1 MADII
6 SIVNL
11 KENCGKTTLGIN
23 FSYILSEELKKNV
36 AFIEYNQNS
45 LYDTDVYLK
54 IKKNENNELNGFYEC
69 KTELYNFTLFQ
80 TNQNPIPIINQFEQ
94 RFDYFLVD
102 FDNFEP
108 IILFNSKKIII
119 PVQLNPVYLPAV
131 YRTIQELIKIK
142 IPLNRINIFV
152 NKSRNNLLRIEDIQE
167 IFSQIKIAGI
177 LPYKNE
183 LKEIAEKGEIFCKK
197 NKKDIITVILKRY
210 IEELI
215 KEKSEISQKNEI
227 MDFDIK
233 KETNNY
239 ENLNA
244 NEKDK
249 YRHLKIEV
257 KRILYDKI
265 NIKEIEKDALNNP
278 EKRQKILADIEYKL
292 SNIVDEKN
300 IKFLNILERE
310 GFIKDIYNEIAGL
323 GPLEDLLKNPEI
335 SEIMVNGY
343 DNIYIEKNGKII
355 KSDKK
360 FSDDEAVLKTIER
373 IVTPLGRRIDES
385 MPYVDARLQDGSRVN
400 AIIPPLAIDGPTI
413 TIRKFSK
420 KKLAAD
426 DLINFGSITKEAV
439 EFLKEAVI
447 KRKNILISGG
457 TGSGKTTL
465 LNILSSFIPSDERII
480 TIEDSAELKLLQ
492 EHVVR
497 LEARPANIE
506 GKGEI
511 TIRDL
516 VKNALRMRPDRIVVG
531 ECRGG
536 ETLDMLQAMNTGH
549 EGSMTTVH
557 ANSPR
562 DALSRL
568 EVMVLMA
575 GTDLPL
581 KAIREQIKSAIDII
595 VQQARLKDGSRKVT
609 YVSEITGMD
618 GDIILMQN
626 VFEFEEIGF
635 KDNRIIGNLKR
646 VDNIFIK

>member
-11 KENCGKTTLGIN
+11 KENCGKTTIGIN
-23 FSYILSEELKKNV
+23 LSYILSEELKKNV
-36 AFIEYNQNS
+36 AFIECNQNS

-54 IKKNENNELNGFYEC
+54 IKKNENDESNNFYEC
-69 KTELYNFTLFQ
+69 KTELNNFIVFQ
-80 TNQNPIPIINQFEQ
+80 IEKNPAVIINKFENK
-94 RFDYFLVD
+94 FDYFLID
-102 FDNFEP
+102 LENFEQGP
-108 IILFNSKKIII
+108 LINSKKIII
-119 PVQLNPVYLPAV
+119 PVQLNPVYLPAAQK
-131 YRTIQELIKIK
+131 TIQELIKIK

-152 NKSRNNLLRIEDIQE
+152 NKSKNNLLRIEDIQG
-167 IFSQIKIAGI
+167 IFSQVKIAGI

-183 LKEIAEKGEIFCKK
+183 IKEISEKGDIFCKK
-197 NKKDIITVILKRY
+197 NKKDVISVILKRY
-210 IEELI
+210 AEELV
-215 KEKSEISQKNEI
+215 EDRNEISKIN
-227 MDFDIK
+227 DPVDIDVK
-233 KETNNY
+233 TVNL
-239 ENLNA
+239 ENLNTSS
-244 NEKDK
+244 EDK
-249 YRHLKIEV
+249 YRNLKIEV
-257 KRILYDKI
+257 KKILYDKI

-278 EKRQKILADIEYKL
+278 EKRQKILTDIEYKL
-292 SNIVDEKN
+292 GNIVDEKN
-300 IKFLNILERE
+300 IKFSNMLERDE
-310 GFIKDIYNEIAGL
+310 FIKDIFNEIVGF

-343 DNIYIEKNGKII
+343 NNIYIEKGGKII

-373 IVTPLGRRIDES
+373 VVTPLGRRIDES
-385 MPYVDARLQDGSRVN
+385 MPYVDARLPDGSRVN

-420 KKLAAD
+420 KKLSAD

-439 EFLKEAVI
+439 EFLKEAVV

-492 EHVVR
+492 EHIVR

-562 DALSRL
+562 DAISRL

-609 YVSEITGMD
+609 YISEITGMD
-618 GDIILMQN
+618 GDVILMQN

-635 KDNRIIGNLKR
+635 KDNKIIGNLKR
-646 VDNIFIK
+646 VDNIYIK